1 MAPND
6 RSLLAVSLGGMV
18 ALVVA
23 GLLVPVRDAVGN
35 ANVALVLA
43 VVVVGAAAA
52 GGRLAGGV
60 TAALAAVAFD
70 VAHSQPYGSLKVAN
84 ADDLLAGALLLVV
97 GMVAGELA
105 ERLHATRRRRSQLGE
120 LQRLRRVASRASS
133 GDTSEDLTLQVGAEL
148 RECLSL
154 QDCWFESAP
163 SESPRFWGELPR
175 LEPDGSLSSRTYRW
189 AAGGFELPR
198 DGVVIPVWAASR
210 LLGRFVLAP
219 TAGVGVPIERRLVAL
234 ALVDQLAV
242 VLAVRAA

>member
-1 MAPND
+1 MATND

-23 GLLVPVRDAVGN
+23 GLLVPVRGAVGS

-43 VVVVGAAAA
+43 VVVVAAAAA

-60 TAALAAVAFD
+60 TAVLAAVAFD
-70 VAHSQPYGSLKVAN
+70 VAHTQPYGSLKVAN
-84 ADDLLAGALLLVV
+84 ADDLLAGVLLLVV
-97 GMVAGELA
+97 GLVAGELA

-120 LQRLRRVASRASS
+120 LQRLRRIAARASS

-148 RECLSL
+148 RDCLSL
-154 QDCWFESAP
+154 QDCWYEAAP
-163 SESPRFWGELPR
+163 FLGELPR

-198 DGVVIPVWAASR
+198 DGVAIPVWAANR

-234 ALVDQLAV
+234 AMVDQLAV

>member
-1 MAPND
+1 VATND

-23 GLLVPVRDAVGN
+23 GLLVPVRDAVGS

-43 VVVVGAAAA
+43 VVVVAAAAA

-60 TAALAAVAFD
+60 TAVLAAVAFD
-70 VAHSQPYGSLKVAN
+70 VAHTLPYGSLKVAN

-97 GMVAGELA
+97 GLVAGELA

-120 LQRLRRVASRASS
+120 LQRLRRIAARASS

-148 RECLSL
+148 RDCLSL
-154 QDCWFESAP
+154 QDCWYETAP
-163 SESPRFWGELPR
+163 FLAELPR

-198 DGVVIPVWAASR
+198 DGVAIPVWAANR

-219 TAGVGVPIERRLVAL
+219 TAGIGVPIERRLVAL
-234 ALVDQLAV
+234 AMVDQLAV

>member
-1 MAPND
+1 
-6 RSLLAVSLGGMV
+6 MV
-18 ALVVA
+18 ALAAA
-23 GLLVPVRDAVGN
+23 GLLVPVRDVIGS

-43 VVVVGAAAA
+43 VVVVAAAA
-52 GGRLAGGV
+52 FGERLAGTV
-60 TAALAAVAFD
+60 TAVLAAVAFD
-70 VAHSQPYGSLKVAN
+70 VAHTQPYGSLKVAN

-97 GMVAGELA
+97 GLVAGELA

-154 QDCWFESAP
+154 RDCWYEPAP
-163 SESPRFWGELPR
+163 FLAELPR

-198 DGVVIPVWAASR
+198 DGVVIPVWVANR
-210 LLGRFVLAP
+210 PVGRFVLAP

>member
-1 MAPND
+1 
-6 RSLLAVSLGGMV
+6 MV
-18 ALVVA
+18 ALAAA
-23 GLLVPVRDAVGN
+23 GLLVPVRDVIGS

-43 VVVVGAAAA
+43 VEVVAAAA
-52 GGRLAGGV
+52 FGERLAGTV
-60 TAALAAVAFD
+60 TAVLAAVAFD
-70 VAHSQPYGSLKVAN
+70 VAHTQPYGSLKVAN

-97 GMVAGELA
+97 GLVAGELA

-154 QDCWFESAP
+154 RDCWYEPAP
-163 SESPRFWGELPR
+163 FLAELPR

-198 DGVVIPVWAASR
+198 DGVVIPVWVADR
-210 LLGRFVLAP
+210 PVGRFVLAP